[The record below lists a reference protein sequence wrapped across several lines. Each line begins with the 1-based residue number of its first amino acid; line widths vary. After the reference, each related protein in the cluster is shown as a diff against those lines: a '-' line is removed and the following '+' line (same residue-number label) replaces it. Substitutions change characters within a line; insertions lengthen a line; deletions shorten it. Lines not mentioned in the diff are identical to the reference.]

1 MTSIDI
7 SFLNKVE
14 STNDYSINLIKKNI
28 SIRGI
33 VFSDIQTNGRGRR
46 GNYWISNKGNVFCS
60 IYKKG
65 KVSWVTEECK
75 DFDNPEKAY
84 MWARHYVCKK
94 IGDPRIEGWEDKYD
108 GWEGDLI
115 NQV

>member
-1 MTSIDI
+1 MKIDFEMLREGWWI
-7 SFLNKVE
+7 KV
-14 STNDYSINLIKKNI
+14 SPMAKINPE
-28 SIRGI
+28 R
-33 VFSDIQTNGRGRR
+33 
-46 GNYWISNKGNVFCS
+46 WICS

-75 DFDNPEKAY
+75 DFHNPEKAY

-94 IGDPRIEGWEDKYD
+94 IGDPRVDGWEDKYD

-115 NQV
+115 NQL

>member
-1 MTSIDI
+1 MKTDFEMLKSGWWI
-7 SFLNKVE
+7 KV
-14 STNDYSINLIKKNI
+14 SPLAKINPE
-28 SIRGI
+28 
-33 VFSDIQTNGRGRR
+33 T
-46 GNYWISNKGNVFCS
+46 WICS

-75 DFDNPEKAY
+75 DFSNPEEAY
-84 MWARHYVCKK
+84 LWARHYVCKK

-115 NQV
+115 NQL

>member
-1 MTSIDI
+1 MKTDYEMLRAGWWI
-7 SFLNKVE
+7 KV
-14 STNDYSINLIKKNI
+14 SPLAKINPETW
-28 SIRGI
+28 
-33 VFSDIQTNGRGRR
+33 V
-46 GNYWISNKGNVFCS
+46 CS

-75 DFDNPEKAY
+75 DFSTPEEAY
-84 MWARHYVCKK
+84 LWARHYVCKK

-115 NQV
+115 NQL

>member
-1 MTSIDI
+1 MKIDFEMLKEGWWI
-7 SFLNKVE
+7 KV
-14 STNDYSINLIKKNI
+14 SPMAKINPETW
-28 SIRGI
+28 
-33 VFSDIQTNGRGRR
+33 V
-46 GNYWISNKGNVFCS
+46 CS

-84 MWARHYVCKK
+84 IWARHYVCKK

>member
-1 MTSIDI
+1 MKIDFEMLKAGWWI
-7 SFLNKVE
+7 KV
-14 STNDYSINLIKKNI
+14 SPLAKINPE
-28 SIRGI
+28 
-33 VFSDIQTNGRGRR
+33 T
-46 GNYWISNKGNVFCS
+46 WICS

-75 DFDNPEKAY
+75 DFSNPEEAY
-84 MWARHYVCKK
+84 LWARHYVCKK

-115 NQV
+115 NQL